1 MGALLIFLLFPQILY
16 ELWEK
21 RKEDRICGNRG
32 KFGAVQNRFGIS
44 RRTLKVKQSRK
55 MLGNEDR
62 MKISTKGRY
71 AVRVMLDLALNNNGE
86 CIKVK
91 EIAARQGI
99 SEKYLEQII
108 AVLNKAGYVKSVRG
122 AQGGYRIAKDPA
134 DFTVGMILRLTEGS
148 LAPVACL
155 EEGADI
161 CERCDTCETL
171 EVWQELY
178 DAVNK
183 VVDGVTI
190 ADLVERRN
198 KRLENLEEISS
209 SFEGVEQAFAVQAGR
224 EVRIMVKPDVISDD
238 QVILLARSIAKKIED
253 TLDYPGQIKVNV
265 IRESRAVEY
274 AK

>member
-1 MGALLIFLLFPQILY
+1 MRKSGEHSEEWEEIFPNSIRVDALQIFLLFPQILY

-134 DFTVGMILRLTEGS
+134 DYTVGMILRLTEGS

-155 EEGADI
+155 EDGADM

-178 DAVNK
+178 NAVNK

-190 ADLVERRN
+190 ADLVERRK
-198 KRLENLEEISS
+198 KRLENL
-209 SFEGVEQAFAVQAGR
+209 
-224 EVRIMVKPDVISDD
+224 DY
-238 QVILLARSIAKKIED
+238 SI
-253 TLDYPGQIKVNV
+253 
-265 IRESRAVEY
+265 
-274 AK
+274 